1 MPKLYQI
8 GKFVEMKYSKIE
20 NKSASKII
28 LIFKF
33 NFFPIRRF
41 IAQRTI
47 PNINNLLKL
56 KFVNSIPCNVTK
68 IFQIQTN
75 ENKNND
81 EIKQ

>member
-8 GKFVEMKYSKIE
+8 GKFIEIKQSKIE

-33 NFFPIRRF
+33 NFFPIRKF
-41 IAQRTI
+41 ITQRII

-56 KFVNSIPCNVTK
+56 KFVNSMPCNVTK
-68 IFQIQTN
+68 IFQIQIN
-75 ENKNND
+75 ENKNKD